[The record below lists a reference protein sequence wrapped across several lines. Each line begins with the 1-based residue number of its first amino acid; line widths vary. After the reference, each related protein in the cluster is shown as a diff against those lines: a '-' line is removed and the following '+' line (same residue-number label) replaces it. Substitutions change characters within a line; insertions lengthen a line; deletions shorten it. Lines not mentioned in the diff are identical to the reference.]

1 MNVFEFN
8 RVVEIIK
15 EKSERGEISDE
26 ALADTLASIEVQRNE
41 KIDNVAGWI
50 EQNQMNANYYS
61 EKAKKYEAEAKKYKN
76 KNNYLMEFLTQ
87 AIDDSGQKEIRT
99 KNHILKPRNY
109 KDSVIVEATEKLPI
123 DYIVCSEVVK
133 PNKKLIYED
142 LKKGKSIRGAH
153 LKSNRKTVIK

>member
-1 MNVFEFN
+1 MNVFELN
-8 RVVEIIK
+8 ATIK
-15 EKSERGEISDE
+15 AVQEKDLDPET
-26 ALADTLASIEVQRNE
+26 LKDTLESLELPRNE
-41 KIDNVAGWI
+41 KLDNVATWI
-50 EQNQMNANYYS
+50 ENNQMKLDWL
-61 EKAKKYEAEAKKYKN
+61 KAKKRQLSDVESSIKN
-76 KNNYLMEFLTQ
+76 QTDRLQEFLTR
-87 AIDDSGQKEIRT
+87 AIDDSGQKEIQT
-99 KNHILKPRNY
+99 ENHILKPRNY

>member
-1 MNVFEFN
+1 MNVFELN
-8 RVVEIIK
+8 NAIKTVK
-15 EKSERGEISDE
+15 EKDLDPET
-26 ALADTLASIEVQRNE
+26 LKDTLESLELPRNE
-41 KIDNVAGWI
+41 KLDNVATWI
-50 EQNQMNANYYS
+50 EENNMKLQWLKEKKHQLSDVETSIKNQNERLQ
-61 EKAKKYEAEAKKYKN
+61 
-76 KNNYLMEFLTQ
+76 EFLTQ
-87 AIDDSGQKEIRT
+87 AIDDSGQKEIQT
-99 KNHILKPRNY
+99 ENHILKPRNY

>member
-1 MNVFEFN
+1 MNVFELN
-8 RVVEIIK
+8 NAIKTVK
-15 EKSERGEISDE
+15 EKDLDPET
-26 ALADTLASIEVQRNE
+26 LKDTLESLELPRNE
-41 KIDNVAGWI
+41 KLDNVATWI
-50 EQNQMNANYYS
+50 EENNMKLQWLKEKKRKLSDVETSIKNQNERLQ
-61 EKAKKYEAEAKKYKN
+61 
-76 KNNYLMEFLTQ
+76 EFLTQ
-87 AIDDSGQKEIRT
+87 AIDDSGQKEIQT
-99 KNHILKPRNY
+99 ENHILKPRNY

>member
-1 MNVFEFN
+1 MNVFELN
-8 RVVEIIK
+8 ATIK
-15 EKSERGEISDE
+15 AVQEKDLDPET
-26 ALADTLASIEVQRNE
+26 LKDTLESLELPRNE
-41 KIDNVAGWI
+41 KLDNVATWI
-50 EQNQMNANYYS
+50 ENNQMKLNWL
-61 EKAKKYEAEAKKYKN
+61 KDKKRQLSDVESSIKN
-76 KNNYLMEFLTQ
+76 QTDRLQEFLTA

-99 KNHILKPRNY
+99 ENHILKPRNY
-109 KDSVIVEATEKLPI
+109 KDSVIVEATEKLPT

>member
-1 MNVFEFN
+1 MNVFELN
-8 RVVEIIK
+8 NAIKTVK
-15 EKSERGEISDE
+15 EKDLDPET
-26 ALADTLASIEVQRNE
+26 LKDTLESLELPRNE
-41 KIDNVAGWI
+41 KLDNVATWI
-50 EQNQMNANYYS
+50 EENNMKLQWLKEKKRQLSDVETSIKNQNERLQ
-61 EKAKKYEAEAKKYKN
+61 
-76 KNNYLMEFLTQ
+76 EFLTQ

-109 KDSVIVEATEKLPI
+109 KDSVIVEANKDLPI